1 MKSMTPSSLQDV
13 MRIVG
18 EAKASSETE
27 LSDLIAESVRKSAEE
42 IYETNVHSHSGHD
55 QDLTSRLDN
64 ILTSRLIGYPVMLL
78 LLAAVF
84 WITLLGANWPSSIL
98 FRFFFSVEDCLV
110 RVLKCLR
117 APEWFVGVTVFG
129 AYRSL
134 AWVVSVMLPP
144 IAIFFP
150 CFTLLEDLGYLPRIA
165 FNLDTFFK
173 RVGSHG
179 KQALTMCMGFGCNAA
194 GVVACRIID
203 SPRERLIA
211 CLTNTFVPCNGRFP
225 AIILVSAMFLRT
237 SAMSAGGI
245 GATTVWLMF
254 SVFLGATVTF
264 IVSWTLS
271 RTILKGMPS
280 AFAIELPPYRQPQ
293 IAKTLIRSFLD
304 RTVFVLARAAAV
316 AAPAG
321 IVTWILANTSFQGAS
336 LLLRLATALGPLG
349 NAIGLD
355 GFILAAFLLGLPA
368 NEIVIPILIM
378 GYSSGGAMVDMDS
391 LSALRG
397 LLVSCGWTSRTAL
410 CFIIFSVLHHP
421 CATTLWTI
429 WHETRDLKW
438 TLFGALMPLAI
449 ATGLCFLVTQ
459 LSLLPGITL
468 SMI

>member
-1 MKSMTPSSLQDV
+1 MKNSMPSSLRDV
-13 MRIVG
+13 MKIAE
-18 EAKASSETE
+18 EARSFSDSELT
-27 LSDLIAESVRKSAEE
+27 DVIAESLSKTSEE
-42 IYETNVHSHSGHD
+42 ICEENVHNHGRYRK
-55 QDLTSRLDN
+55 DLTSTLDD
-64 ILTSRLIGYPVMLL
+64 ILTSPIIGYPSMLFL
-78 LLAAVF
+78 LVAVF
-84 WITLLGANWPSSIL
+84 WMTLVGANWLSSLL
-98 FRFFFSVEDCLV
+98 FRLLFSVENYFV
-110 RVLKCLR
+110 NVLR
-117 APEWFVGVTVFG
+117 HFNAQEWFIGMTVFG

-211 CLTNTFVPCNGRFP
+211 LLTNTFVPCNGRFP
-225 AIILVSAMFLRT
+225 AIILVSAMFLRSGT
-237 SAMSAGGI
+237 SSVGGV
-245 GATTVWLMF
+245 GTTTVWLLF
-254 SVFLGATVTF
+254 SVFLGVTVTF
-264 IVSWTLS
+264 IVSQALS
-271 RTILKGMPS
+271 STILKGIPS
-280 AFAIELPPYRQPQ
+280 AFAIELPPYRRPQ
-293 IAKTLIRSFLD
+293 IMKALVRSFLD

-321 IVTWILANTSFQGAS
+321 IVTWILANTSLQGVS
-336 LLLRLATALGPLG
+336 PLLRLANALGPLG

-368 NEIVIPILIM
+368 NEIVLPILIM
-378 GYSSGGAMVDMDS
+378 GYSSGGVMVDMDR

-410 CFIIFSVLHHP
+410 CFIAFSVLHYP

-429 WHETRDLKW
+429 WHETRNFKW
-438 TLFGALMPLAI
+438 TVFAALMPLVIAI
-449 ATGLCFLVTQ
+449 GVCFLVTQ
-459 LSLLPGITL
+459 VSTLLGIA
-468 SMI
+468 

>member
-1 MKSMTPSSLQDV
+1 MMSMIPSSLQDV
-13 MRIVG
+13 MRIVK
-18 EAKASSETE
+18 EAKLSSEIE
-27 LSDLIAESVRKSAEE
+27 FSDAIAESVHKSAED
-42 IYETNVHSHSGHD
+42 ICKTNVHSHSGYD
-55 QDLTSRLDN
+55 QNLTARLDN
-64 ILTSRLIGYPVMLL
+64 ILTSRLIGYPIMIL
-78 LLAAVF
+78 LLAVVF

-98 FRFFFSVEDCLV
+98 FRILFSVENHLINF
-110 RVLKCLR
+110 LKYLK
-117 APEWFVGVTVFG
+117 APEWFVGMTVFG

-165 FNLDTFFK
+165 FNLDTLFK

-194 GVVACRIID
+194 GVVSCRIID

-225 AIILVSAMFLRT
+225 AIILVSTMFLRT
-237 SAMSAGGI
+237 NVISARGLG
-245 GATTVWLMF
+245 TTTIWLLF
-254 SVFLGATVTF
+254 SVFLGVTVTL
-264 IVSWTLS
+264 IVSWALS
-271 RTILKGMPS
+271 RTVLKGVPS

-321 IVTWILANTSFQGAS
+321 IVTWVLANTSFQGAS
-336 LLLRLATALGPLG
+336 LLLRLAKILSPLG

-368 NEIVIPILIM
+368 NEIVLPILIM
-378 GYSSGGAMVDMDS
+378 GYSSGGVIVDIES
-391 LSALRG
+391 LSAFRS

-410 CFIIFSVLHHP
+410 CFIIFSVLHYP

-429 WHETRDLKW
+429 WHETRDFKW
-438 TLFGALMPLAI
+438 TLFGAFMPFVI
-449 ATGLCFLVTQ
+449 ASGACFLVAQ
-459 LSLLPGITL
+459 VSLLSGIT
-468 SMI
+468 